1 VNRTTLAL
9 LAFLVAAL
17 ALAAIRA
24 MPIEVWV
31 GLKGEWR

>member
-17 ALAAIRA
+17 TLAAIRA